1 MLAITTGWGPI
12 GMGFLRRFTT
22 THGPV
27 EPMPAIMPLNAFYLF
42 PWLVI
47 LLTRL
52 VLGLF
57 G

>member
-1 MLAITTGWGPI
+1 MAY
-12 GMGFLRRFTT
+12 LRRFT
-22 THGPV
+22 HVRGEV
-27 EPMPAIMPLNAFYLF
+27 EPMPAVMPLNAFYLF

-52 VLGLF
+52 ELGLA